1 MDALKQVNDEPKL
14 SEATGTSIESIDDAN
29 DAGTADETEK
39 QPALA
44 LPYKTETKLNTAVSP
59 ACNYSSTI
67 NNGYQKPAIRS

>member
-39 QPALA
+39 PI
-44 LPYKTETKLNTAVSP
+44 V
-59 ACNYSSTI
+59 
-67 NNGYQKPAIRS
+67 